1 LPNNYQQRK
10 GNIKMI
16 IAAEYTRATKRISP
30 MLWITKIEGGRRTY
44 VGGFSVSGK
53 VEARK
58 VAKEQGAEPWNF

>member
-1 LPNNYQQRK
+1 
-10 GNIKMI
+10 MI

-44 VGGFSVSGK
+44 VGGCSVTSK
-53 VEARK
+53 VEARN

>member
-1 LPNNYQQRK
+1 VTNNTK
-10 GNIKMI
+10 GKTQMT

-30 MLWITKIEGGRRTY
+30 MLWITKIEDGRRTY

-58 VAKEQGAEPWNF
+58 VAAQHNAKPWNF

>member
-1 LPNNYQQRK
+1 
-10 GNIKMI
+10 MI

-30 MLWITKIEGGRRTY
+30 MLWITKIEDGRRTY

-58 VAKEQGAEPWNF
+58 VAKEKGAEPWNF

>member
-1 LPNNYQQRK
+1 
-10 GNIKMI
+10 MI

-30 MLWITKIEGGRRTY
+30 MLWITKIENGRRTY

-58 VAKEQGAEPWNF
+58 VAAQHNAEPWNF